1 MLQANLLKESNTWY
15 AGNIYLSSSQGRIL
29 RLKTLSRIFKVV
41 NITDLFE
48 EQVQN
53 ADKKGFPFSRMDI
66 DTHIDKN
73 DIVIDRA
80 IILGEGLNLFAR
92 GEVDLTDYDAD
103 LSLLIAPFKTFET
116 IISKVPL
123 IGTPVMGEYGSR
135 FNIPVSVKG
144 PINNPT
150 ITPLHPEAVGKAF
163 LNIVKDTFMLPY
175 NIILKPLEQTGE
187 STHQEPPGNK

>member
-1 MLQANLLKESNTWY
+1 
-15 AGNIYLSSSQGRIL
+15 
-29 RLKTLSRIFKVV
+29 
-41 NITDLFE
+41 
-48 EQVQN
+48 VQN
-53 ADKKGFPFSRMDI
+53 TGKKGFHFSRMDI

-73 DIVIDRA
+73 DVIIDRA
-80 IILGEGLNLFAR
+80 IILGEGLNIFAQ
-92 GEVDLTDYDAD
+92 GEVDLTHYEAD
-103 LSLLIAPFKTFET
+103 LSLLIAPFKTFDT

-163 LNIVKDTFMLPY
+163 LNIIKDTFMLPY
-175 NIILKPLEQTGE
+175 NIILKPLEQAGE
-187 STHQEPPGNK
+187 STRQEPPGNK